1 MNGVVGH
8 NPERG
13 RISRMFEQLRQR
25 RHKGLIPFITA
36 GYPTPDLTVPL
47 MHRLVNAGADLIELG
62 VPFSDPMADG
72 PVIQR
77 ASDLALKQGVSLAS
91 VLRMVKEFRRRNQAT
106 PVLLMGYLNPI
117 EKMGYGSFAEQ
128 AAGAGVDGVLVVDL
142 PAEDAADYSTL
153 LKTHGLDRIFLL
165 APNTSAERME
175 IIAKAGTGFLYYVA
189 LKGVTGAGH
198 LDSGQ
203 VELRIAQC
211 RKWTDLPLVA
221 GFGISNAASA
231 AAIAGFS
238 DAVVV
243 GSALLRHLELLQAQG
258 SGEEA
263 LLDGVADFLG
273 GLRRA
278 VDQVGEPA

>member
-1 MNGVVGH
+1 MNRAVSCGSA
-8 NPERG
+8 RS

-25 RHKGLIPFITA
+25 RRKGLIPFITA
-36 GYPTPDLTVPL
+36 GYPNPELTVPL

-91 VLRMVKEFRRRNQAT
+91 VLWMVKEFRRQNQAT
-106 PVLLMGYLNPI
+106 PVLLMGYLNPV
-117 EKMGYGSFAEQ
+117 EKMGYRSFAEQ

-142 PAEDAADYSTL
+142 PAEDATDYSAL
-153 LKTHGLDRIFLL
+153 LRAHDLDSIFLL
-165 APNTSAERME
+165 APNTSAERVE
-175 IIAKAGTGFLYYVA
+175 VIAKAGTGFLYYVA

-198 LDSGQ
+198 LDSDQ

-211 RKWTDLPLVA
+211 RKWTDLPIVT

-243 GSALLRHLELLQAQG
+243 GSALLRNMELLQAQG
-258 SGEEA
+258 LGDEA
-263 LLDGVADFLG
+263 LLDGVAAFLG
-273 GLRRA
+273 ELRRA
-278 VDQVGEPA
+278 VDQVGELA